1 MSKKNEVVETVDAV
15 EEVGQENNI
24 QISIEQ
30 ICAAIVNTLGSVEVP
45 LENLIKDYQ
54 SQSISVNQD
63 EKTKVLTFSLVD
75 NAEIEVPTEA
85 PAETE

>member
-30 ICAAIVNTLGSVEVP
+30 ICVVPSSSAKPTSPSSPISSRSTCRPVIPRSAAR
-45 LENLIKDYQ
+45 
-54 SQSISVNQD
+54 
-63 EKTKVLTFSLVD
+63 
-75 NAEIEVPTEA
+75 
-85 PAETE
+85 